1 MPEASVAD
9 RQVFTPSLTSGGKRL
24 AVLFSGQG
32 GQQRETLQRL
42 KAEAEG
48 ELAAA
53 LAAIIPELWQDSPDS
68 ALQIYRNRLAQPLIF
83 GYQMMLWRQLQGLMP
98 RPVAVAGYSLGEMAA
113 CCAAGAFPASA
124 GVSLCALRAELM
136 DSAFPVASGLLAIV
150 GLRRQQAEAIAAG
163 HGLELAIVNG
173 PRHFVLGGAQA
184 ALAEAERQALAQ
196 GAERTVVLP
205 VATPAHTPLLAAAS
219 CAFHSALAPWDQP
232 GRLAFP
238 VLSAIDGRAATQ
250 RPAALAALA
259 RQISTPLD
267 WTACLADLVEMQP
280 DRVLE
285 IGPGNALCRLL
296 EEIAPGIAAR
306 ATGDFRSA
314 AGIQQW
320 LH

>member
-1 MPEASVAD
+1 MPEAGVAD
-9 RQVFTPSLTSGGKRL
+9 TQVFAPSVTSDGKRL

-32 GQQRETLQRL
+32 GQQPETLQRL

-48 ELAAA
+48 ELASV
-53 LAAIIPELWQDSPDS
+53 LAATIPELWQESSDSS
-68 ALQIYRNRLAQPLIF
+68 LQIYRNRLAQPLIF
-83 GYQMMLWRQLQGLMP
+83 GYQMTLWRQLQPLLP

-124 GVSLCALRAELM
+124 GVPLCALRADLM
-136 DSAFPVASGLLAIV
+136 DSAFPAASGLLAII
-150 GLRRQQAEAIAAG
+150 GLKRQQADAIAAG
-163 HGLELAIVNG
+163 HGLALAIVNG
-173 PRHFVLGGAQA
+173 QRHFVLGGAQS
-184 ALAEAERQALAQ
+184 ALAAAQRQALAQ

-205 VATPAHTPLLAAAS
+205 VATPAHPPLLAAAS
-219 CAFHSALAPWDQP
+219 GAFHSALAPWDQP

-238 VLSAIDGRAATQ
+238 VLSAIDGRAAQQ

-267 WTACLADLVEMQP
+267 WAACLANLVEMQP

-296 EEIAPGIAAR
+296 EEVAPGIAAR

-314 AGIQQW
+314 EGIRRW